1 MAHNERVQQ
10 QTPQQGAGERTSEKG
25 QVQTQGQAQQQQ
37 GLAQRGSTGTMAR
50 PSREYTSPFGLVGRM
65 MEDMDRLFGN
75 FGFPSSTRSLL
86 APWGEGGLGAQMQAW
101 SPELDVFER
110 DGNLV
115 VRADLPGLKPE
126 DVQVN
131 VEDDVLTLKGERKD
145 ERETRRE
152 GYYYC
157 ERSYGRFERQVA
169 LPRGLDPN
177 SIDAKFDNGVLE
189 ISAPIPKEQTRGRRI
204 DVKSSGG
211 GGKSGV
217 QH

>member
-10 QTPQQGAGERTSEKG
+10 QSPQQGAGERTSQTG
-25 QVQTQGQAQQQQ
+25 QGPMQGQSQQQQQ
-37 GLAQRGSTGTMAR
+37 GLAQRGSSGTMAR
-50 PSREYTSPFGLVGRM
+50 PSRASASPFGLLGRM
-65 MEDMDRLFGN
+65 MEDMDRLFAD
-75 FGFPSSTRSLL
+75 FGFPSSTRSTIS
-86 APWGEGGLGAQMQAW
+86 PWSEGGLGSQVQAW
-101 SPELDVFER
+101 SPDLEVFER

-115 VRADLPGLKPE
+115 VRADLPGMKPE

-152 GYYYC
+152 GYYHC
-157 ERSYGRFERQVA
+157 ERSYGRFERRVA

-177 SIDAKFDNGVLE
+177 GIDAKFDNGVLE
-189 ISAPIPKEQTRGRRI
+189 ISAPMPKEQARGRRI
-204 DVKSSGG
+204 DVKSASGG
-211 GGKSGV
+211 KAGV